1 MLRAPLPASPQA
13 RDLIRYATLAPNGHN
28 TQPWKFRERDGRID
42 ISPDLAR
49 RTPVVDPDDHHLFI
63 SLGCAAESLALAA
76 AAGGRAAE
84 IAFDPEDGGTI
95 RVVFGARPAPGDGN
109 DATLF
114 AAIPL
119 RQSTRGDYD
128 GKAVSSG
135 DLTLLAQAARR
146 PGVDLVLM
154 TDRPQMGRVRDLV
167 MAGNSAQLGDPAL
180 MTELQR
186 WIRFNP
192 RATLKTG
199 DGLFSAASGNPALPD
214 WLGPAMVGL
223 TLRSKS
229 DNARYAGQIA
239 SSSGLAVFVGA
250 EATPANWVQVGRA
263 CQRFALQATALGM
276 KVAFLNQPVEVPGQR
291 AEPAAL
297 AGLPGRRPD
306 LVMRELCPKVGDA
319 AIRRL

>member
-1 MLRAPLPASPQA
+1 MSATAGSTSRPIWRGARQWWIQTTIICSSALVARPRVWRWPQPL
-13 RDLIRYATLAPNGHN
+13 
-28 TQPWKFRERDGRID
+28 
-42 ISPDLAR
+42 
-49 RTPVVDPDDHHLFI
+49 
-63 SLGCAAESLALAA
+63 
-76 AAGGRAAE
+76 GGRAAE

-186 WIRFNP
+186 WIRFNQ
-192 RATLKTG
+192 AAALKAG

-306 LVMRELCPKVGDA
+306 LVMRRAMTESW
-319 AIRRL
+319 